1 MKHLFTISLLV
12 FVCAAKAQEPAAVDV
27 RKITDDKAFVFI
39 ATASFG
45 GKPEGNSYWQDVY
58 PSSPES
64 ALKKDASVNTFLN
77 AVSWPDIKA
86 KTGADRMTKNSTDK
100 FPVMYVQDEN
110 ALFHPSVFKPAYD
123 KFRGLNPDSLNKPLA
138 IENYTIRTNKRGK
151 VFISFKIND
160 SRSNQAVKLA
170 ISPDG
175 KAEMSIA
182 TSVINRNRYPR
193 FYKGYIQE
201 LASL

>member
-1 MKHLFTISLLV
+1 MKKLLTISLLM
-12 FVCAAKAQEPAAVDV
+12 FTYAAKAQEPSADV
-27 RKITDDKAFVFI
+27 KKITDDKSFVFI

-45 GKPEGNSYWQDVY
+45 GKPEGNSYWQNVY
-58 PSSPES
+58 PSSPEGT
-64 ALKKDASVNTFLN
+64 LIKDASINTFLN
-77 AVSWPDIKA
+77 AVSWPDLKTKA
-86 KTGADRMTKNSTDK
+86 GADRMTKNSTDK
-100 FPVMYVQDEN
+100 FPVVYIQEEN

-123 KFRGLNPDSLNKPLA
+123 KLRGLNPDSLNKPLA

-160 SRSNQAVKLA
+160 SNFDQAVKLA

-193 FYKGYIQE
+193 FYKGYIQD